1 MWLVKVA
8 KSCPTLQPHGLYSSW
23 NSPGQNTG
31 VGSLSLLQGIF
42 PNPVEL
48 RFPTLQADSLPAEPP
63 GKPKNTGVG
72 SLSLLQR
79 IFLTQELNRGLLHC
93 RRILYQLSH
102 QGSPYMWLS
111 KSLTLSELLI
121 ISFLSPIVLTV
132 DISQV
137 SLQLS
142 PVTSSVIIVLQR
154 SWWEDHELSV
164 VLISKSQIWSLLTI
178 LTVTTLFQGMFTFC
192 FIYS

>member
-1 MWLVKVA
+1 ME
-8 KSCPTLQPHGLYSSW
+8 KSSTYVVSESCSVISHSLQPRGLYSPW
-23 NSPGQNTG
+23 NSPGQ
-31 VGSLSLLQGIF
+31 
-42 PNPVEL
+42 
-48 RFPTLQADSLPAEPP
+48 
-63 GKPKNTGVG
+63 NTGVG

-79 IFLTQELNRGLLHC
+79 IFLTQELNWGLLHC
-93 RRILYQLSH
+93 RWILYQLSH

-121 ISFLSPIVLTV
+121 ISFLSPIVLIV

-164 VLISKSQIWSLLTI
+164 VLISKSQI
-178 LTVTTLFQGMFTFC
+178 
-192 FIYS
+192 

>member
-8 KSCPTLQPHGLYSSW
+8 QSCPTLCNPMDYTVHGILQARILEWVAFPFSRVSSQTQW
-23 NSPGQNTG
+23 NSG
-31 VGSLSLLQGIF
+31 F
-42 PNPVEL
+42 P
-48 RFPTLQADSLPAEPP
+48 
-63 GKPKNTGVG
+63 
-72 SLSLLQR
+72 
-79 IFLTQELNRGLLHC
+79 HC
-93 RRILYQLSH
+93 RQILYQLSH

>member
-1 MWLVKVA
+1 ME
-8 KSCPTLQPHGLYSSW
+8 KSSTYVVSESCSVISHSLQPRGLYSPW

-42 PNPVEL
+42 PNPMEL
-48 RFPTLQADSLPAEPP
+48 RFPTLQADSLSAEPP

-79 IFLTQELNRGLLHC
+79 IFLTQELNWGLLHC
-93 RRILYQLSH
+93 RWILYQLSH

-121 ISFLSPIVLTV
+121 ISFLSPIVLIV

-164 VLISKSQIWSLLTI
+164 VLISKSQI
-178 LTVTTLFQGMFTFC
+178 
-192 FIYS
+192 